1 MKIGEAYDMN
11 MEAMVVP
18 SSKVKISQRHLTK
31 KPKKGRNTHFRKHFL
46 TPAMRW
52 SSMVQY
58 QVGRF
63 ASNLRTQHTR
73 DELKHT

>member
-31 KPKKGRNTHFRKHFL
+31 KIPKRGETHIFVNIF
-46 TPAMRW
+46 
-52 SSMVQY
+52 
-58 QVGRF
+58 
-63 ASNLRTQHTR
+63 
-73 DELKHT
+73 